1 MIQNFLKTFFF
12 YFFTAGI
19 VQVLL
24 FTAGKVGP
32 QGIFDAILVSFLWL
46 IPSLLFPKQQK
57 RINLFIGI
65 SIFILNLPSFGYF
78 LIYQE
83 EITQSLYFIIF
94 DSNSNES
101 SEYIQHYFKWW
112 IPFAFFAYG
121 YISYKLWTLLKPI
134 ELTNKKKY
142 TFSFLILFIIF
153 INPIINKGFL
163 TPGFYKT
170 LRKHLEPTSP
180 WQLFIGYY
188 AYEKHLMEMQEYLH
202 TMQNVP
208 QLQNL
213 RETPK
218 SKPTTVVLVIG
229 ESTNRYH
236 MGLYGYHRNTTPN
249 LSAMKDELFIFDN
262 IFASRPN
269 TIESLE
275 QVLSFADE
283 NNPNLYKTQQSLL
296 GLMKQAGYKIYWI
309 SNQQTLTGRNTMLT
323 SFSQLADEQI
333 YLNNTR
339 RQNSFS
345 FDEKVLEPYEKII
358 DTEQADKKLIIVHLL
373 GTHMSYKYRYPDNF
387 KQFDSKDDIQRD
399 LSDEKKET
407 INHYDNAVL
416 YNDFIVSSLL
426 KKLKAANQESL
437 LIYFSDHGD
446 DVYDSPPYNT
456 LGRIESAPTV
466 PMYAIPFILWT
477 SDQWK
482 IHEKL
487 KKNSNFMH
495 RKFTNA
501 NFIYAWSD
509 LLGITY
515 NEFIPEKSLF
525 NDAFK
530 ESQILVGDPYIKGQV
545 KELEIININP
555 N

>member
-1 MIQNFLKTFFF
+1 MNQNFLKTFFF

-24 FTAGKVGP
+24 FAAGKVGP

-46 IPSLLFPKQQK
+46 IPSLLLPKHQK
-57 RINLFIGI
+57 RINLIIGI
-65 SIFILNLPSFGYF
+65 CIFILNLPAFGYF

-112 IPFAFFAYG
+112 IPFAFFGYG
-121 YISYKLWTLLKPI
+121 YISYKLWTLLQPI
-134 ELTNKKKY
+134 ELTKKKKY
-142 TFSFLILFIIF
+142 AFSFLIIFIIF
-153 INPIINKGFL
+153 INPIIGKGFL

-170 LRKHLEPTSP
+170 LKKHLEPTSP
-180 WQLFIGYY
+180 WQLFIGYN
-188 AYEKHLMEMQEYLH
+188 AYKDHLQEMQEYLH

-213 RETPK
+213 KEIDK
-218 SKPTTVVLVIG
+218 SKPTTLVLVIG
-229 ESTNRYH
+229 ESTNRFH
-236 MGLYGYHRNTTPN
+236 MGLYGYHRDTTPN
-249 LSAMKDELFIFDN
+249 LSAMKDELYTFN
-262 IFASRPN
+262 NVYASRPN

-283 NNPNLYKTQQSLL
+283 NNPDLYKTQQSLL

-333 YLNNTR
+333 YLNTTR
-339 RQNSFS
+339 RQNSYS
-345 FDEKVLEPYEKII
+345 FDEKVIEPYEKII
-358 DTEQADKKLIIVHLL
+358 DNDQENKKLIIVHLL

-387 KQFDSKDDIQRD
+387 KEFESLDDSQRD
-399 LSDEKKET
+399 LSNDKKQT
-407 INHYDNAVL
+407 INHYDNAIL
-416 YNDFIVSSLL
+416 YNDYIVSSLL
-426 KKLKAANQESL
+426 KKLKTANQESL
-437 LIYFSDHGD
+437 LLYFSDHGD
-446 DVYDSPPYNT
+446 DVYDTPPYNT

-466 PMYAIPFILWT
+466 PMYAIPFIVWA
-477 SDQWK
+477 SDKWQMKKK
-482 IHEKL
+482 INKSTTFL
-487 KKNSNFMH
+487 N
-495 RKFTNA
+495 RKFSMA

-509 LLGITY
+509 LIGITY
-515 NEFIPEKSLF
+515 DEFVPEKSIF
-525 NDAFK
+525 NEAFK

-545 KELEIININP
+545 KELEIVDINP